1 MDEINETIEYTE
13 KVIKIKDPKGN
24 SIIYDATLSDMKE
37 LETEMSK
44 LGTFFINKHEILVIN
59 IDNMPNPII
68 DRSQVILDLFTCEY
82 EYLFSKLELVSD
94 LMVIYDN
101 CSDIFQQKALIQ
113 LIIDTISKRPQI
125 DLDFNYFTTGYF
137 IETEAIKK
145 KGAFLHT
152 LLKHCQN
159 CLKT

>member
-1 MDEINETIEYTE
+1 MLDEINETIEYTE
-13 KVIKIKDPKGN
+13 KVVRIKDPRGN

-37 LETEMSK
+37 LEMEMSK

-59 IDNMPNPII
+59 IDNVPNPII

-94 LMVIYDN
+94 LMVVYDS
-101 CSDIFQQKALIQ
+101 CSDIFQQKGLMQ
-113 LIIDTISKRPQI
+113 LIIDTISRRPYI
-125 DLDFNYFTTGYF
+125 DLEFNYFTTGYS

-152 LLKHCQN
+152 LIDFQVKWLI
-159 CLKT
+159 